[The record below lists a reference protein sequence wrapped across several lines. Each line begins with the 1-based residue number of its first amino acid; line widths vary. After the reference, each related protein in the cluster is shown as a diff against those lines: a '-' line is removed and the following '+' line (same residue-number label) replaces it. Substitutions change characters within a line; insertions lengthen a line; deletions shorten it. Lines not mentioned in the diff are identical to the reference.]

1 MLNYKY
7 NTELQHVDN
16 TASNTSQVDIELE
29 DIDLSTDIKT
39 MLNAENPIS
48 NSTTC
53 ELSADLLFWKQ
64 IGIEFICIY

>member
-16 TASNTSQVDIELE
+16 MASNMSQVDIELE
-29 DIDLSTDIKT
+29 DIDLSTDINT
-39 MLNAENPIS
+39 MLNAENSIS

-53 ELSADLLFWKQ
+53 KLSADLLFWKQ
-64 IGIEFICIY
+64 VGIEFIC